1 MVLRCASRTSKG
13 DIKMFDI
20 RMKTL
25 KDSIRLN
32 SDGLVLRQGTT
43 YVFLTRQEYM
53 WLPVYHQRGTDMTI
67 ISEGGKITLMPHV
80 ADAIVS
86 LISNVDYRKS

>member
-1 MVLRCASRTSKG
+1 
-13 DIKMFDI
+13 MFDVKI
-20 RMKTL
+20 NTPEG
-25 KDSIRLN
+25 SIRLN

-43 YVFLTRQEYM
+43 YVFLTRQECM
-53 WLPVYHQRGTDMTI
+53 WLPVYHQRGSDITI
-67 ISEGGKITLMPHV
+67 TSEGGEITLMPHV